1 MTHNS
6 KNAQQV
12 PVVEAEE
19 KLILKPEVIKKFLS
33 NFDYTADRESMQ
45 YLNLVM
51 ANKRIEALN
60 NSILEA
66 KHVQFLDLS
75 NNNIVDVNVIQ

>member
-1 MTHNS
+1 MADS
-6 KNAQQV
+6 
-12 PVVEAEE
+12 EE

-33 NFDYTADRESMQ
+33 NYDYTSDRESLQ
-45 YLNLVM
+45 FLNLSM

-60 NSILEA
+60 NAILEA

-75 NNNIVDVNVIQ
+75 NNNIIDINII